1 MSRFICSIRGKV
13 VVREDSGL
21 LTIIW
26 FLRLQYYVLFYL
38 PCTFY
43 IYKYNLFL
51 KNVPTC
57 IVFPVPQYIVAYF
70 SSDIIGIIF
79 SVSSPLLLTR
89 VSHLS
94 NSSYIELF
102 LFSL

>member
-1 MSRFICSIRGKV
+1 MKILVYLPSSGSLGYSIMCYFTYP
-13 VVREDSGL
+13 SPSIYTS
-21 LTIIW
+21 TIF
-26 FLRLQYYVLFYL
+26 FLR
-38 PCTFY
+38 
-43 IYKYNLFL
+43 
-51 KNVPTC
+51 NVPTC